1 MGGAMTKP
9 TILDVA
15 AKAGVSKSTVSLVLQ
30 NSPMVKEA
38 TRAAVQQAMAE
49 IGYVYNAAAA
59 GLRGKVQPTAP
70 VQNHLQIPLPSHA
83 ATRAYIALSC
93 DLSDGYSA
101 SFAAALQVVANL
113 RGLDIHLMHAPED
126 AGRLITTRPAEA
138 GRADTLFALHPT
150 APARLQEGMAAQF
163 ATRHLLGLGAAQVAF
178 VGGYDSDPADQLR
191 LAGYLARMKRA
202 DTLPLVMMG
211 GRDFSFGRRIGNTIL
226 RRFPVCKAALCIN
239 DQVALGMIEAL
250 GENGITMGEAFR
262 IVGWGDSA
270 VAGEVGLSSIV
281 PNMAGLASACIAWAI
296 DGGPA
301 EFEIPQ
307 DLARRMSSTGAA

>member
-1 MGGAMTKP
+1 MANP
-9 TILDVA
+9 TIHDVA

-30 NSPMVKEA
+30 NSPLVKAA
-38 TRAAVQQAMAE
+38 TRAAVQRA
-49 IGYVYNAAAA
+49 ISDVGYVYNAAAA
-59 GLRGKVQPTAP
+59 GLRGKVQMPQP
-70 VQNHLQIPLPSHA
+70 HLPAAAANLTQTRPQIV
-83 ATRAYIALSC
+83 LSC

-113 RGLDIHLMHAPED
+113 RGLDIYLPHSAEGIT
-126 AGRLITTRPAEA
+126 ARLITTRPSEA
-138 GRADTLFALHPT
+138 GRAGTLFALHPT
-150 APARLQEGMAAQF
+150 APARLQEGMAAQA

-178 VGGYDSDPADQLR
+178 VGGHDSDAADQLR

-262 IVGWGDSA
+262 IVGWGDSSLA
-270 VAGEVGLSSIV
+270 AEAGLSSIV

-307 DLARRMSSTGAA
+307 DLMRRMSSTGAA